1 MASPSI
7 MPRKLWEHPNP
18 DATNMAQ
25 FIRDVNKKRGLNMKT
40 FQDLHKFSIDQRTDF
55 WSDLFQ
61 LHPLIHTGSYTH
73 VVDPNARMD
82 SVPSWFS
89 GVKLNFAENIL
100 YTADSRNPSIRTLAG
115 KESEKVAL
123 TEVREGCTEI
133 KHYTWKQLRSK
144 VGLLAQAMKAHGV
157 AKGDRVA
164 VVASN
169 STDTLTVFLAV
180 TTLGGIF
187 SSSSTDMG
195 SQGVLQRLTQIE
207 PKWIFVD
214 DWAVYNGKTIDLKPK
229 MQEIVEGMRKSKA
242 KGFQGVVSMPRFQ
255 EKPADVGDVAQ
266 TMSLAAFLSRAGG
279 NSGLPFEKV
288 DFKDPFLIV
297 YSSGT
302 TGVPKC
308 IVHGC
313 GPVLISSKKEGV
325 LHVDS
330 GPTTVN
336 LQYTTTGW
344 IMYLMSTMALQ
355 HGARSVLYDGS
366 PFLPDLKAFIRLV
379 GEQKVTDLG
388 ISPRYLQTLASASPP
403 VIPKE
408 VTDLSNLR
416 RVSSTGMV
424 LPESLFYWFYDSG
437 FPPSVHL
444 NNISGGTDVA
454 SSFAMGNLL
463 TPLYAGGCQ
472 GPGLAMNLQ
481 VYDQTIEGGKGIKG
495 KPLPIGEAGE
505 LVVTSAF
512 PNQPVKFWGDT
523 SGQKYFD
530 AYYARFDSNSPSPSA
545 LTAQPLLISSTDVW
559 THGDYIFIH
568 PKTGGVYF
576 LGRAD
581 GVLNPS
587 GVRFGSA
594 EIYNVLETFFA
605 DDIQDSICVGQ
616 RRPSD
621 NDESVMLFLLMK
633 PGKKFHEQLVN
644 EVKRRIG
651 KECSPRHV
659 PRFVF
664 ETKEIPTTVNLKKV
678 ELPVKRIVS
687 GEKVTPSGTLLNPQ
701 SLEYY
706 YKFAKVEELVGV
718 KSKL

>member
-1 MASPSI
+1 
-7 MPRKLWEHPNP
+7 
-18 DATNMAQ
+18 
-25 FIRDVNKKRGLNMKT
+25 
-40 FQDLHKFSIDQRTDF
+40 
-55 WSDLFQ
+55 
-61 LHPLIHTGSYTH
+61 
-73 VVDPNARMD
+73 
-82 SVPSWFS
+82 
-89 GVKLNFAENIL
+89 
-100 YTADSRNPSIRTLAG
+100 
-115 KESEKVAL
+115 
-123 TEVREGCTEI
+123 
-133 KHYTWKQLRSK
+133 
-144 VGLLAQAMKAHGV
+144 
-157 AKGDRVA
+157 
-164 VVASN
+164 
-169 STDTLTVFLAV
+169 
-180 TTLGGIF
+180 
-187 SSSSTDMG
+187 
-195 SQGVLQRLTQIE
+195 
-207 PKWIFVD
+207 
-214 DWAVYNGKTIDLKPK
+214 
-229 MQEIVEGMRKSKA
+229 
-242 KGFQGVVSMPRFQ
+242 
-255 EKPADVGDVAQ
+255 
-266 TMSLAAFLSRAGG
+266 MSLAAFLSRAGG
-279 NSGLPFEKV
+279 NSELPFEKV

-530 AYYARFDSNSPSPSA
+530 AYYARFDSNSPSPSS

-633 PGKKFHEQLVN
+633 PGKKFHEQLVE

-687 GEKVTPSGTLLNPQ
+687 GERVTPSGTLLNPQ

>member
-1 MASPSI
+1 
-7 MPRKLWEHPNP
+7 
-18 DATNMAQ
+18 
-25 FIRDVNKKRGLNMKT
+25 
-40 FQDLHKFSIDQRTDF
+40 
-55 WSDLFQ
+55 
-61 LHPLIHTGSYTH
+61 
-73 VVDPNARMD
+73 MD
-82 SVPSWFS
+82 SIPSWFS
-89 GVKLNFAENIL
+89 GVQLNFAENIL
-100 YTADSRNPSIRTLAG
+100 YTADPRNPSVRTLTG
-115 KESEKVAL
+115 KESDKIAL

-133 KHYTWKQLRSK
+133 KHYTWKELRAK
-144 VGLLAQAMKAHGV
+144 VGILAQAMKAHGV
-157 AKGDRVA
+157 SKGDRVA

-214 DWAVYNGKTIDLKPK
+214 DWAVYNGKTIDLKLK
-229 MQEIVEGMRKSKA
+229 MREIVEGMVKSKA
-242 KGFQGVVSMPRFQ
+242 KGFKGVVSMPRFQ
-255 EKPADVGDVAQ
+255 ERPADVGDLPQ
-266 TMSLAAFLSRAGG
+266 TVSLAQYLAKAGG
-279 NSGLPFEKV
+279 NSELPFEKV
-288 DFKDPFLIV
+288 EFKDPFLIV
-297 YSSGT
+297 YSSGKSCAWYCLAASDRITGT

-313 GPVLISSKKEGV
+313 GPVLISSMKEGK
-325 LHVDS
+325 LHLDTS
-330 GPTTVN
+330 PTTVN

-355 HGARSVLYDGS
+355 HGARSILYDGS
-366 PFLPDLKAFIRLV
+366 PFIPDLTTFVRLV

-403 VIPKE
+403 VIPKQ
-408 VTDLSNLR
+408 VTDLSALR

-424 LPESLFYWFYDSG
+424 LPESLFHWFYDTG
-437 FPPSVHL
+437 FPTSVHL

-454 SSFAMGNLL
+454 SSFAMGNLM

-481 VYDQTIEGGKGIKG
+481 VYDQTIEGGKGVKG
-495 KPLPIGEAGE
+495 KALPIGEAGE
-505 LVVTSAF
+505 LVVTAAF
-512 PNQPVKFWGDT
+512 PNQPVKFWGDE

-530 AYYARFDSNSPSPSA
+530 AYYSRFDSEFP
-545 LTAQPLLISSTDVW
+545 LPLLQYLLPLLCKKGGIKKTRNTDKNASDVW
-559 THGDYIFIH
+559 THGDYILIH
-568 PKTGGVYF
+568 PKTHGIYF

-594 EIYNVLETFFA
+594 EIYNVLEAFFP

-616 RRPSD
+616 RRPHD
-621 NDESVMLFLLMK
+621 ADESVLLFLLMK
-633 PGKKFHEQLVN
+633 PGRKFSQDLVKQ
-644 EVKRRIG
+644 VKQRIG

-659 PRFVF
+659 PKYVF
-664 ETKEIPTTVNLKKV
+664 ETPEIP
-678 ELPVKRIVS
+678 VS
-687 GEKVTPSGTLLNPQ
+687 CSFL
-701 SLEYY
+701 
-706 YKFAKVEELVGV
+706 
-718 KSKL
+718 